1 LLPSGTVL
9 SLRYPGSTELKLS
22 SDYPYQDVLVVDQAV
37 RDQAGQVVIP
47 EGSSVIGR
55 FETGS
60 QGSEFIAQAIEIQGQ
75 TVLLNAK
82 SDRLSGDRQVS
93 RNHLLQNSAL
103 GAIAGTLLGAFTGVG
118 LIAGIAAGAAT
129 SAATTYITS
138 PQPAVIQPD
147 QIVEV
152 RLLEDLHQPNL
163 RTGIGG

>member
-1 LLPSGTVL
+1 VL

-22 SDYPYQDVLVVDQAV
+22 SNYPYQDVLVVDQAV

-47 EGSSVIGR
+47 AGSSVIGR